1 MSKFLFTFAAVAAMA
16 ASANAQISITEIR
29 IDQPGSDND
38 EFFELTG
45 APGASLDGLTYIV
58 IGDGTGLSGTI
69 ESALDLTGQV
79 IPADGVFLCAEPSFT
94 LGTPDF
100 TTPGTDLNFENGDNV
115 THMLVSGFTG
125 AINDDTD
132 VDDDG
137 VLDFTPWASVM
148 DMVAFKEAD
157 QATSGEH
164 FYGDVI
170 VGPEGTFVPGSIQRN
185 DYGGVTAWNVVPF
198 ADLSQNTPGTANG
211 DGVFFATNGGA
222 QFLFLDAGAANAGSF
237 YIFATTTGG
246 TSPGIPAFGLSIP
259 LNPSPILTYST
270 SNFNGPVFQH
280 TLGFLDGNGKTWAA
294 LQVPAVSP
302 ALAGVTA
309 HTAAIVLDPFTLVGV
324 AVEGPVPFSVL

>member
-1 MSKFLFTFAAVAAMA
+1 MSKFLFTFAAVAAFA
-16 ASANAQISITEIR
+16 ASANAQVTITEVR
-29 IDQPGSDND
+29 IDQTSADND

-45 APGASLDGLTYIV
+45 TPGTSLDGLTYIV
-58 IGDGTGLSGTI
+58 IGDGTGASGTI
-69 ESALDLTGQV
+69 ETALDLTGQV

-125 AINDDTD
+125 ATNDDTD

-137 VLDFTPWASVM
+137 VLDFTPWTAIV

-170 VGPEGTFVPGSIQRN
+170 VGPEGPFVPGSIQRN
-185 DYGGVTAWNVVPF
+185 DYGGLTVWTVVPF
-198 ADLSQNTPGTANG
+198 GDLSQNTPGTANG
-211 DGVFFATNGGA
+211 DGVFIAGNGGA
-222 QFLFLDAGAANAGSF
+222 QFHFLDAGAANAGSF

-294 LQVPAVSP
+294 LQIPPVSP
-302 ALAGVTA
+302 ALAGITA
-309 HTAAIVLDPFTLVGV
+309 HTAAVVLAPTTLAGIT
-324 AVEGPVPFSVL
+324 VEGPVPFVVL